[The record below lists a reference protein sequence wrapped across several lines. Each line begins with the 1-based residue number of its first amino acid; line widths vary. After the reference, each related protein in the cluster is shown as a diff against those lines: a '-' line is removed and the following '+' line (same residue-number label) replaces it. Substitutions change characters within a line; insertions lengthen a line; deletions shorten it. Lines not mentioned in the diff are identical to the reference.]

1 MIKTE
6 EMEKL
11 PEGWKRVRFKDYV
24 YFQEGPGLTSD
35 LFEGKEE
42 GIPFLN
48 IRCIQENRILKEKLQ
63 YIDEKIVGKHF
74 RHFLLE
80 ENDLVVSSSGTL
92 GRCIF
97 IKKENL
103 PLLLNTSIIRMRPL
117 NHALDRMYL
126 KYYIE
131 SEYFQKGIYRLST
144 GSAQSNYGPSHLK
157 KIYIFLPPLPEQQKI
172 AEILETVDNVIEK
185 TDAIIEKYKRI
196 KQGLMQDLL
205 TRGIIENYELGIMN
219 YGSELRKHE
228 SGIMNNELG
237 VGSHESEIGN
247 WELRDERK
255 HKFKDSPLGKIPEE
269 WEVVSLEE
277 VALPNGIV
285 RGPFGG
291 MLKKEIFVSRGYK
304 VYEQGNAIYKS
315 VNLGHYSIDAK
326 KYKQMLRFAVKPK
339 DFIISCSGTIGK
351 IFMIP
356 DNFKKGI
363 INQALLKITID
374 NKKFNH
380 KFFEYFFEWERF
392 QDKIIDYTQGGAMP
406 NLIGINEFKKVSFPK
421 PPLPEQRRIASILSQ
436 VDEVIEK
443 EQKYKEKLERIKWG
457 LMEDL
462 LTGRIRVNSLIE
474 HGYIENG
481 K

>member
-172 AEILETVDNVIEK
+172 AEILETVDNAIEK

-205 TRGIIENYELGIMN
+205 TRGIVMNYELGIMN

-228 SGIMNNELG
+228 SGIMNDELG

-255 HKFKDSPLGKIPEE
+255 HKFKDSLLGKIPEE
-269 WEVVSLEE
+269 WEVVSLGDIGKIITGSTPPTLNSEYYGDHYLFISPE
-277 VALPNGIV
+277 DITDSRFIGDSQKKLSESGFKISRPIPPN
-285 RGPFGG
+285 
-291 MLKKEIFVSRGYK
+291 
-304 VYEQGNAIYKS
+304 
-315 VNLGHYSIDAK
+315 SICT
-326 KYKQMLRFAVKPK
+326 VC
-339 DFIISCSGTIGK
+339 IGSTIGK
-351 IFMIP
+351 VGMTTSICTTNQQINSIVPDTDICNPDALFYLVLFYSQTPLKQEAGLQAVPIVNKSRFSRIQIP
-356 DNFKKGI
+356 
-363 INQALLKITID
+363 L
-374 NKKFNH
+374 
-380 KFFEYFFEWERF
+380 
-392 QDKIIDYTQGGAMP
+392 
-406 NLIGINEFKKVSFPK
+406 
-421 PPLPEQRRIASILSQ
+421 PPLPEQQRIASILSQ

-443 EQKYKEKLERIKWG
+443 EQKYKEKLERIKRG

>member
-1 MIKTE
+1 MIKDE
-6 EMEKL
+6 KMEKL
-11 PEGWKRVRFKDYV
+11 PEGWKRVSIEKDTILIS
-24 YFQEGPGLTSD
+24 GLRPKGGALD
-35 LFEGKEE
+35 E
-42 GIPFLN
+42 GIPSLGGEHITLDGRINFSD
-48 IRCIQENRILKEKLQ
+48 ENAKYVPEKFFKIIPKGRVEVNDILINKDGANTGKVAILKEKI
-63 YIDEKIVGKHF
+63 YPDMAINEH
-74 RHFLLE
+74 
-80 ENDLVVSSSGTL
+80 
-92 GRCIF
+92 IF
-97 IKKENL
+97 ILRSKGFFDQRYLFYWIFSYLGQKQ
-103 PLLLNTSIIRMRPL
+103 IK
-117 NHALDRMYL
+117 DR
-126 KYYIE
+126 I
-131 SEYFQKGIYRLST
+131 T
-144 GSAQSNYGPSHLK
+144 GSAQPGLSSKFIKDFFVLK
-157 KIYIFLPPLPEQQKI
+157 PPFPEQQKI

-269 WEVVSLEE
+269 WEVVSLGE

>member
-11 PEGWKRVRFKDYV
+11 PEGWKRVRLGEIVEISDNRRVPLDSEYRATIKGDFPYCGATGIIDYIND
-24 YFQEGPGLTSD
+24 YIFNGEYLLIAEDGGNFNR
-35 LFEGKEE
+35 FEETAYIMRGK
-42 GIPFLN
+42 FWVN
-48 IRCIQENRILKEKLQ
+48 NHVHILKGKNGILDNSFLMYFVNFQDVSRYISGSTREKLNQ
-63 YIDEKIVGKHF
+63 
-74 RHFLLE
+74 RLLKSVE
-80 ENDLVVSSSGTL
+80 
-92 GRCIF
+92 I
-97 IKKENL
+97 
-103 PLLLNTSIIRMRPL
+103 P
-117 NHALDRMYL
+117 
-126 KYYIE
+126 
-131 SEYFQKGIYRLST
+131 
-144 GSAQSNYGPSHLK
+144 
-157 KIYIFLPPLPEQQKI
+157 LPPLPEQQKI

-228 SGIMNNELG
+228 SGIMNDRLG
-237 VGSHESEIGN
+237 VVSHESEIGN

-443 EQKYKEKLERIKWG
+443 EQKYKEKLERIKRG
-457 LMEDL
+457 LMKDL

>member
-11 PEGWKRVRFKDYV
+11 PEGWRISSVK
-24 YFQEGPGLTSD
+24 D
-35 LFEGKEE
+35 LFIDGRGRVISEEEIKNKE
-42 GIPFLN
+42 GIYPVFSSQTRGKGELGKIN
-48 IRCIQENRILKEKLQ
+48 TYDFEGE
-63 YIDEKIVGKHF
+63 YITWTTDGANAGTVFYRSGRF
-74 RHFLLE
+74 
-80 ENDLVVSSSGTL
+80 NCTNVCGTL
-92 GRCIF
+92 RARNKDVC
-97 IKKENL
+97 
-103 PLLLNTSIIRMRPL
+103 
-117 NHALDRMYL
+117 L
-126 KYYIE
+126 KYFAYM
-131 SEYFQKGIYRLST
+131 LST
-144 GSAQSNYGPSHLK
+144 VAKRYVSYVGNPKLMNNVFREIELTHPANYC
-157 KIYIFLPPLPEQQKI
+157 EQQKI
-172 AEILETVDNVIEK
+172 AEILETVDNAIEN

-219 YGSELRKHE
+219 D
-228 SGIMNNELG
+228 ELG

-443 EQKYKEKLERIKWG
+443 EQKYKEKLERIKRG
-457 LMEDL
+457 LMKDL

>member
-1 MIKTE
+1 M
-6 EMEKL
+6 
-11 PEGWKRVRFKDYV
+11 
-24 YFQEGPGLTSD
+24 
-35 LFEGKEE
+35 
-42 GIPFLN
+42 
-48 IRCIQENRILKEKLQ
+48 
-63 YIDEKIVGKHF
+63 
-74 RHFLLE
+74 
-80 ENDLVVSSSGTL
+80 
-92 GRCIF
+92 
-97 IKKENL
+97 
-103 PLLLNTSIIRMRPL
+103 
-117 NHALDRMYL
+117 
-126 KYYIE
+126 
-131 SEYFQKGIYRLST
+131 LST
-144 GSAQSNYGPSHLK
+144 VAKRYVSYVGNPKLMNNVFREIELTHPANYC
-157 KIYIFLPPLPEQQKI
+157 EQQKI
-172 AEILETVDNVIEK
+172 AEILETVDNAIEN

-219 YGSELRKHE
+219 D
-228 SGIMNNELG
+228 ELG

-443 EQKYKEKLERIKWG
+443 EQKYKEKLERIKRG